1 MNGTNFS
8 FICGCEQCLW
18 SRGLTGVKQSLE
30 FGFFCVDHEI
40 KREVQGPFLPFDTL
54 DNTAETEEPS
64 QLSKIVTFI

>member
-1 MNGTNFS
+1 M
-8 FICGCEQCLW
+8 
-18 SRGLTGVKQSLE
+18 RGLTGVKQSLE